1 MKNPTPRLTK
11 AMVSPVLAKY
21 KKILGLDGWDL
32 KVAICSAISMNTKI
46 KEFETEESESVAL
59 SSTDTDEIVLGCV
72 THCHPIEQVATV
84 QFRRDA
90 TKYFGQWVNLD
101 TLVCHELIHIV
112 VRSEFDRLPKSA
124 QRSKKTGEL
133 EEFICDKFSHIIAKA
148 FEEDSK

>member
-1 MKNPTPRLTK
+1 MSEKPERLTK
-11 AMVSPVLAKY
+11 AMVSPVLSKY
-21 KKILGLDGWDL
+21 KKILGLSGWDL
-32 KVAICSAISMNTKI
+32 KIAICSPKSMNAKI
-46 KEFETEESESVAL
+46 SEYESSETGTQASASDV
-59 SSTDTDEIVLGCV
+59 DEIILGCV
-72 THCHPIEQVATV
+72 THCLPIEQVATV

-90 TKYFGQWVNLD
+90 LKYFGPWISLD

-148 FEEDSK
+148 FDENKE

>member
-1 MKNPTPRLTK
+1 MKKPTTRLTK

-46 KEFETEESESVAL
+46 KEFETDESETAMTT
-59 SSTDTDEIVLGCV
+59 TDMDEIVLGCV

-90 TKYFGQWVNLD
+90 AKYFGPWVNLD

-124 QRSKKTGEL
+124 QRSKRTGEL